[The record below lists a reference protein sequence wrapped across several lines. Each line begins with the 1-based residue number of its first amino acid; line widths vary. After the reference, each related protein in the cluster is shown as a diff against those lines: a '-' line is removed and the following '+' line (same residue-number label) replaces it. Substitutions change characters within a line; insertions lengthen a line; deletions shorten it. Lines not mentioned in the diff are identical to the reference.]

1 MQKKPRGKVR
11 IIGGQWRGRLL
22 AIPPVS
28 AIRPTPDRVRETVF
42 NWLQGLVAGAQVLD
56 LYAGTGVLG
65 LEALSRGA
73 QHATFIEQNGVAARA
88 LNHQL
93 GVFQAQDHAQV
104 HIASVIEAG
113 AFLAGSSF
121 DIVFIDPPYDAAL
134 LVETLT
140 LLDTIGCLAPGV
152 LIYVEQRRKAQESF
166 PEGFSVYKHRTYGA
180 VDYMLLQREGAE

>member
-22 AIPPVS
+22 AVPAVS

-42 NWLQGLVAGAQVLD
+42 NWLQGYLAGARVLD

-88 LNHQL
+88 LSHQL
-93 GVFQAQDHAQV
+93 GVFQAVDRAQV
-104 HIASVIEAG
+104 HMTSVLDAG
-113 AFLAGSSF
+113 VFLTGLRF
-121 DIVFIDPPYDAAL
+121 DVVFIDPPYDASL
-134 LVETLT
+134 LVDTLT
-140 LLDTIGCLAPGV
+140 WLDTIGCLAPDA
-152 LIYVEQRRKAQESF
+152 LIYVEQHRKARE
-166 PEGFSVYKHRTYGA
+166 PLPAHLGVYKHRTYGT
-180 VDYMLLQREGAE
+180 VDYMLLQREG